1 MRRVSGKTLL
11 WALAGALFA
20 SHAMAQAQR
29 EAHIGYVYPAGGR
42 QGSTFEAVIGGANLG
57 EATEVTVSGAGVHAV
72 IAKQERQVTPKEQQ
86 ELKEQLSKIKDKRM
100 QGERLSAEDLEMAA
114 KAKDRLTTFGRKL
127 ANPSLGEF
135 VTIKITVEASAE
147 PGVRELRLLS
157 RAGLSNPR
165 TFIVGQLPEY
175 SKKDWKNVPKAKF
188 NMEPQIDQTPSPVTI
203 ALPATVNGQ
212 LPPGGVDTYRF
223 SAREGQHLVVA
234 VSAREL
240 IPYLA
245 DAVPGWVQATVALL
259 DAQSNE
265 VAYADDYKCRPDPVI
280 FYKIPKEGVYS
291 LKIHD
296 SLFRG
301 REDFVYRMTVGEV
314 PFVTGLFPSGGRVGT
329 KTNVGISG
337 WNLPCAFADLDFK
350 GKQPGIYPF
359 QVSRLANSVPLLLD
373 TLPECYERE
382 PNDTKTNATTVVLPV
397 IVNGHI
403 DRPGDWDVFRFEG
416 HAGQQVV
423 AEVYARR
430 LDSPV
435 DSVLR
440 LFDPSGKQV
449 AINDDREDKGSGLNT
464 HHADS
469 YLSVRLL
476 SDGWYSVYLGDTQ
489 RGGGPAYG
497 YRLRLSAPRP
507 DFELRVTPSSL
518 NVRGGASVPI
528 AAYAL
533 RKDGFTNEIAL
544 ALVDAPKGYRLTGAV
559 ISANQDQVKFTLT
572 APLSAARD
580 PIALSMEGRAILQGY
595 PVVRTAV
602 PADDM
607 MQAFAYRHLVP
618 AQELK
623 VALTGRLRPR
633 SEMAVLSPKSVRL
646 SAGGTARLEL
656 DLPVGGF
663 IHDIAYELVDPPDG
677 ISIKEMTP
685 NGVVLQAD
693 AAKVKAGQKG
703 NLIIAASGTPAQAAD
718 AKRPANMNFRFPLGA
733 FPALAYEITP

>member
-1 MRRVSGKTLL
+1 MLI
-11 WALAGALFA
+11 GALFA
-20 SHAMAQAQR
+20 SHALAQAQR

-42 QGSTFEAVIGGANLG
+42 QGTAFEAVIGGANLG

-72 IAKQERQVTPKEQQ
+72 ISKQERQVTPKEQQ

-100 QGERLSAEDLEMAA
+100 QGERLSAEDLEMAV

-135 VTIKITVEASAE
+135 VTLKITVEPNAE

-165 TFIVGQLPEY
+165 TFVVGQLPEY

-188 NMEPQIDQTPSPVTI
+188 NMDPQIDPTPSPVTI

-223 SAREGQHLVVA
+223 SASAGQHLVVA

-265 VAYADDYKCRPDPVI
+265 VAYADDYKSRPDPVI
-280 FYKIPKEGVYS
+280 FYKIQKEGIYS

-337 WNLPCAFADLDFK
+337 WNLPCAFADLDFR

-359 QVSRLANSVPLLLD
+359 QVSRSANAVPLLLD
-373 TLPECYERE
+373 TLPECYESE
-382 PNDTKTNATTVVLPV
+382 PNDTKTNATPVILPV

-507 DFELRVTPSSL
+507 DFELRVTPSSI

-528 AAYAL
+528 TAYAL
-533 RKDGFTNEIAL
+533 RKDGFTNEIEL
-544 ALVDAPKGYRLTGAV
+544 ALIDAPKGYRLTGAV
-559 ISANQDQVKFTLT
+559 IPANQDQVKFTLT

-580 PIALSMEGRAILQGY
+580 PITLSMEGRANLQGH

-663 IHDIAYELVDPPDG
+663 IRDITYELVDPPDG

-693 AAKVKAGQKG
+693 ASKVKAGQRG
-703 NLIIAASGTPAQAAD
+703 NLIIAASGTPAQAVD

-733 FPALAYEITP
+733 FPALAYEIVQ